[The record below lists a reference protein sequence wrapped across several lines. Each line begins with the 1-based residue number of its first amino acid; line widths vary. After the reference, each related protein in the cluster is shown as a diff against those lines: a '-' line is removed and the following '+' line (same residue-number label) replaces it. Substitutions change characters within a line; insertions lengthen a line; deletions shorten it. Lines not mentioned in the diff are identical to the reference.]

1 MNHFTTPGQT
11 AEPTGRA
18 LVVYESMFGNTAALA
33 RAVRQ
38 GLEDYGFD
46 VDVVDVG
53 EAPPVDEL
61 AIDLLVLGAPT
72 HAFSL
77 SHRTTREDAVRQ
89 GASPDQV
96 EVGLREWLAGAQE
109 DATRSSMALAFF
121 DSRARAAR
129 RLPGSAAHKASRLA
143 RDAGFPRQLGTESF
157 YVDAVNGPLLPGE
170 LDRASAWGRQVA
182 AHLSMRSR
190 VG

>member
-1 MNHFTTPGQT
+1 MSQPTLPNHTP
-11 AEPTGRA
+11 EPTGRA

-33 RAVRQ
+33 GAVRQ
-38 GLEDYGFD
+38 GLEDSGFA

-53 EAPPVDEL
+53 DAPPVDEL

-77 SHRTTREDAVRQ
+77 SRRTTREDAVRQ
-89 GASPDQV
+89 GASPDHV
-96 EVGLREWLAGAQE
+96 EVGVREWLTGAQRN
-109 DATRSSMALAFF
+109 ASRSSVPLAFF

-157 YVDAVNGPLLPGE
+157 YVDDVNGPLLPGE
-170 LDRASAWGRQVA
+170 LDRARAWGRQVA
-182 AHLSMRSR
+182 AHLSLRSR
-190 VG
+190 VS